1 MREKFNLEQYLERL
15 EKSESILMCEAVP
28 VADIKENQ
36 NYIFISYAHADYKK
50 VYADLAV
57 MYHAGVRFWYDRGL
71 KAGKNWDSEVKER
84 ILSPN
89 CCGVIFFISESLF
102 LSKSAN
108 MEIDLVCGEDGV
120 RKNYFCVN
128 LSEEQPKG
136 ILKTIMRM
144 DDQVLDNA
152 GLDMDRIGTLARAFS
167 DKQTFLFHFEAEHR
181 TKLLEQ
187 IKDQFDVMDAGEKKS
202 YALIDVEN
210 GEMIPILHDTFS
222 IGKWEEK
229 NHFVINDVTVSRV
242 HAIISIN
249 GSECHIMDMGAGY
262 GTYLDGEKI
271 PPLSQVTLQE
281 NTVITFGKKSYK
293 FVEK

>member
-15 EKSESILMCEAVP
+15 EKS
-28 VADIKENQ
+28 
-36 NYIFISYAHADYKK
+36 
-50 VYADLAV
+50 
-57 MYHAGVRFWYDRGL
+57 
-71 KAGKNWDSEVKER
+71 ER

-128 LSEEQPKG
+128 LSQEQPKG

-167 DKQTFLFHFEAEHR
+167 DKQTFLYHFEAEHR
-181 TKLLEQ
+181 KKLLEQ
-187 IKDQFDVMDAGEKKS
+187 INDQFDVMDAGEKKS
-202 YALIDVEN
+202 FALIDV
-210 GEMIPILHDTFS
+210 
-222 IGKWEEK
+222 
-229 NHFVINDVTVSRV
+229 
-242 HAIISIN
+242 
-249 GSECHIMDMGAGY
+249 
-262 GTYLDGEKI
+262 EKI
-271 PPLSQVTLQE
+271 PPLSQVALQE